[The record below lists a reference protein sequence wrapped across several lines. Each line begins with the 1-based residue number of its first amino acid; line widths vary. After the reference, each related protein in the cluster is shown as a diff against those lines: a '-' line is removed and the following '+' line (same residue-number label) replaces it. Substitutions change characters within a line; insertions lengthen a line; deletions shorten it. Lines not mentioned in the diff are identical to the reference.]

1 MRISHYDA
9 GTELTYDVTDVS
21 TSETAKVRLAV
32 EKFVGGGFAGQV
44 YRVRIV
50 EMEGTVEGLEVDG
63 TYAIKILI
71 PPSNF
76 SRLFRNLLYWIGFQ
90 GPFQLQ
96 VNPAAALAGSLWQ
109 KFVRRGAK
117 IRFGDEE
124 AVADIYAMFVDDG
137 LGSCGELRE
146 WVEGRTWRLEVDDRL
161 DLLKQWRRGKTTEG
175 QQVGSPE
182 YRAKH
187 EFMHEFVRLLH
198 DMGAYEFAR
207 QYEWSTCKSQ
217 PNALKRHGTD
227 DDPAAGLV
235 AVDFRAGLAL
245 LPFFPMSPGDFK
257 LIVKGLGRGS
267 LVQFDRGSIEK
278 LESFM
283 AAHPD
288 EFSDMGDMLEQLKAA
303 EKVYRDSL
311 PDVTHNH
318 IRLLYSRQLWSTML
332 DSAVTGWRVR
342 NLVDETHEKKFR
354 AGKMS
359 TLLFAFL
366 GLIPFLGKFVRAVWG
381 RADRR
386 RHYGAMLRSWDYFK
400 QSVRARIAEKVTVWH
415 RAGRLS
421 DERTLR
427 IASSIPRFLVHLPLS
442 ILPAGLHKFM
452 TDNKFRKEKLRYIFV
467 RPLRLYFSRHLRE
480 QWLRDMVA
488 EGRSKHILADADAET
503 IISHL
508 DEPYVQRY
516 LVSLVVHLFTLPV
529 TQIVS
534 AIHALIWNML
544 HPEATPAERTA
555 MSLVILAI
563 YQIIPVS
570 PGSFCRGLYTTILAI
585 HDRNFK
591 DYNIALF
598 LSYFKYVGYL
608 AFPIQMTYHYPAL
621 ARFMAAH
628 WATEAVHVVP
638 VFGERG
644 ALLEH
649 WVYRLFYNWP
659 LTIRRRM
666 RKRAEARELTEPR
679 YWHAALC
686 VFGTAAIMGLAD
698 YVYLGKFDTLPSLR
712 DIWPLAVLAP
722 LACGAALTLGCGGA
736 ALGKRIVAAA
746 ACGVSTG
753 LLYTAVSAMS
763 GQNSS
768 IVVSCVW
775 RVFIFT
781 ILSVVGAI
789 ITEIKLPENFMV
801 RQKNMEK

>member
-1 MRISHYDA
+1 
-9 GTELTYDVTDVS
+9 
-21 TSETAKVRLAV
+21 
-32 EKFVGGGFAGQV
+32 
-44 YRVRIV
+44 
-50 EMEGTVEGLEVDG
+50 VEGLEVDG